1 MGPRFQAPAVPLTV
15 GGRSLPWVTEIKYL
29 GVTLVGARS
38 FTCDFHPAKIKFFR
52 SLNCIFGKIGK
63 MSAIPLILKIVSSN
77 CNPSLLYGL
86 EACPLTKRQLKS
98 LSYPFNSVYMKLF
111 KTFDNNTIQ
120 QIQYYSG
127 YLPLSYV
134 IDLKQLT
141 FFYDLLYEDKS
152 PAATLFH
159 WFGMEQML
167 NLQNYYAI
175 PGSTTRGGLRG
186 FVLNKFRT
194 VCETSTH

>member
-1 MGPRFQAPAVPLTV
+1 
-15 GGRSLPWVTEIKYL
+15 
-29 GVTLVGARS
+29 
-38 FTCDFHPAKIKFFR
+38 
-52 SLNCIFGKIGK
+52 